1 MRAIVLMLA
10 ATLCCGSVN
19 AAVPRQI
26 NYQGY
31 LTSPGGT
38 PVNATVQMVLKL
50 YDVATAGTALHTET
64 QSVVVANGVFN
75 VLLGAQPA
83 NLLVLPFDV
92 PYWLGA
98 KVEADAEMTPR
109 QPVAAAGYAI
119 RAASAEALAPIAV
132 VPGAQLANAS
142 VTAAKLASN
151 GCSGGQILKYNGS
164 AWACAADDGGG
175 VAGGLSGQVLVGTG
189 GTPAWSGS
197 PTLNGNLSVG
207 SVNAAAARLDVAGSG
222 WFRGDGNALPASAA
236 QGVRVFHDTFSGT
249 GSVFAYDYVASNP
262 LNLTLQYPGG
272 NVGIG
277 TTIPG
282 SRLTVAGRIESTAGG
297 VKFPDGTVQA
307 TAASGSGIVFNVTA
321 PQANILTAV
330 DTLGDVGQYTSITVA
345 PDGLPVLSY
354 SDATNG
360 DLKVAKCGNAAC
372 SSGNT
377 LTAVD
382 TAGLVGRYSSIAIGA
397 DGLPVISYDDQSNG
411 TVKVAKCGN
420 AACSSANTLTTV
432 ASMGGA
438 DWHTSIAIGADGL
451 PVISYRDS
459 SVGYLKL
466 VHCGNAACSAG
477 NSTATVDASAQVGE
491 YSSIAVGVDGLPVI
505 SYYDNT
511 NSYLKVA
518 HCGDAACLFSATL
531 ATVDIAG
538 VVGEYTSITIGAD
551 GLPVIAYRDATA
563 NDLKV
568 AKCGNANCSAG
579 NTLTAVDTV
588 GVVGLYTSIAIGADG
603 LPVISYY
610 DGSSGNLKAARC
622 GNAACSSGNT
632 LIAVDSV
639 GNLGQYTSITIGA
652 DGQPV
657 ISYYDA
663 GNGDMKVAKCGNA
676 FCSPYF
682 RRR

>member
-1 MRAIVLMLA
+1 MA
-10 ATLCCGSVN
+10 ATKMASSGC
-19 AAVPRQI
+19 
-26 NYQGY
+26 
-31 LTSPGGT
+31 
-38 PVNATVQMVLKL
+38 
-50 YDVATAGTALHTET
+50 
-64 QSVVVANGVFN
+64 ANGQV
-75 VLLGAQPA
+75 
-83 NLLVLPFDV
+83 
-92 PYWLGA
+92 
-98 KVEADAEMTPR
+98 
-109 QPVAAAGYAI
+109 
-119 RAASAEALAPIAV
+119 
-132 VPGAQLANAS
+132 
-142 VTAAKLASN
+142 
-151 GCSGGQILKYNGS
+151 LKYNGS
-164 AWACAADDGGG
+164 GWACAADDSGAP
-175 VAGGLSGQVLVGTG
+175 AGGFVGQVLVGTG
-189 GTPAWSGS
+189 SVPAWSDS
-197 PTLNGNLSVG
+197 PVISGNLSLG
-207 SVNAAAARLDVAGSG
+207 GVNAAAARLDVAGSG

-249 GSVFAYDYVASNP
+249 GSVFAYDYVASSP

-297 VKFPDGTVQA
+297 VKFPDGTVQT
-307 TAASGSGIVFNVTA
+307 TAASGSGNVFNVTA

-345 PDGLPVLSY
+345 PDGLPVMSY

-382 TAGLVGRYSSIAIGA
+382 TPGLVGRYSSIAIGA

-420 AACSSANTLTTV
+420 AACSLANTLTTV

-438 DWHTSIAIGADGL
+438 NWYTSIAIGADGL

-505 SYYDNT
+505 AYYDNT

-518 HCGDAACLFSATL
+518 HCGDAARLVSATSR
-531 ATVDIAG
+531 DPS
-538 VVGEYTSITIGAD
+538 TSP
-551 GLPVIAYRDATA
+551 GL
-563 NDLKV
+563 
-568 AKCGNANCSAG
+568 
-579 NTLTAVDTV
+579 
-588 GVVGLYTSIAIGADG
+588 
-603 LPVISYY
+603 
-610 DGSSGNLKAARC
+610 
-622 GNAACSSGNT
+622 
-632 LIAVDSV
+632 
-639 GNLGQYTSITIGA
+639 
-652 DGQPV
+652 
-657 ISYYDA
+657 
-663 GNGDMKVAKCGNA
+663 
-676 FCSPYF
+676 
-682 RRR
+682 